1 MQKSMIVSGLVLLL
15 LAGCD
20 DSGTAQ
26 TSVTSQAL
34 KQGSEKIDST
44 AIYLRSGVGLDF
56 GRKPIVDRTVV
67 QESGKY
73 RQVKFLFDEN
83 PAVIDKSIEEVLQ
96 VGGYRRELIK
106 QDKYKLQVYYRK
118 IGSEKTDLANAIYTE
133 APAEGGGKTYLLFG
147 YSVD

>member
-1 MQKSMIVSGLVLLL
+1 MIVSGLVLLL

-20 DSGTAQ
+20 DSGTVRTGIA
-26 TSVTSQAL
+26 SQAL
-34 KQGSEKIDST
+34 KQGSEKSDST

-56 GRKPIVDRTVV
+56 GRKPIIDRTVV

-73 RQVKFLFDEN
+73 RQVTFLFDEY

-96 VGGYRRELIK
+96 AGGYKRELI
-106 QDKYKLQVYYRK
+106 QQGQYKLQVYYRK
-118 IGSEKTDLANAIYTE
+118 IGFEKTDLANTIYTE
-133 APAEGGGKTYLLFG
+133 APAEGGGKTHLMFS